1 MHTKKEKRGCHK
13 MNGEL
18 CKNFFDT
25 KEVRK
30 YQRKMFKSVR
40 HKLLMHIPLTEE
52 EAYRK
57 KYGIEANTKML
68 YDGNLNIKRHELQGR
83 NG

>member
-1 MHTKKEKRGCHK
+1 MKTMKDKSGCHK

-18 CKNFFDT
+18 CTNFFDT

-30 YQRKMFKSVR
+30 EKRKMFKSVR

-52 EAYRK
+52 EEAYREK
-57 KYGIEANTKML
+57 CGIEANTKMS
-68 YDGNLNIKRHELQGR
+68 YDGKSKY
-83 NG
+83 

>member
-1 MHTKKEKRGCHK
+1 MKTMKDKRGFHK

-18 CKNFFDT
+18 CTNFFDT

-30 YQRKMFKSVR
+30 ERSKMFKSVR

-52 EAYRK
+52 EEAYRE
-57 KYGIEANTKML
+57 KYDIEANSKMS
-68 YDGNLNIKRHELQGR
+68 YSGKSKH
-83 NG
+83 